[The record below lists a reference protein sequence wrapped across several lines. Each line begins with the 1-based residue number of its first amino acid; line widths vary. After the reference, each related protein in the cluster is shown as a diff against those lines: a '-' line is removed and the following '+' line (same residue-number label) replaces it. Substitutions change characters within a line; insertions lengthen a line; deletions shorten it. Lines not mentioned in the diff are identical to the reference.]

1 MPIRSLASTDPAKLF
16 LRQSSPFSATTLV
29 APLLACCALA
39 FSAEDKQ
46 QRFSQ
51 RAVHMGV
58 EFEVVLYAPSEPA
71 AKQALTAAF
80 ARVAELDKTL
90 SDYAPESELSRLSA
104 ASLSAEPVK
113 VSQDLWT
120 VLSASQQLS
129 ARSEGKFDLT
139 IGPLTKLWRRA
150 RRQKELPTKEQ
161 IERALESVGY
171 KNLVLDEKLH
181 TAKLFKP
188 NMRLDA
194 GGIAKGFAAEEAL
207 AKIRELGITQALVR
221 ASGDI
226 AAGDPPPGEK
236 GWKIG
241 LAPLDPDRPPERFIL
256 LKNAAV
262 STSGDSR
269 QHLIVDGKRYS
280 HIIDPHT
287 GYGIAGRSSV
297 SVIAKSGID
306 ADSIASAVSILG
318 PEKGL
323 KLVEETPGAAA
334 LMIVDEEG
342 TQKSY
347 TSSRFADFEAK

>member
-1 MPIRSLASTDPAKLF
+1 MN
-16 LRQSSPFSATTLV
+16 LV
-29 APLLACCALA
+29 ASLIACFFLVP
-39 FSAEDKQ
+39 SAEETSE
-46 QRFSQ
+46 RFSQ

-58 EFEVVLYAPSEPA
+58 EFEVVLYAPNEA
-71 AKQALTAAF
+71 AATKAITAAF
-80 ARVAELDKTL
+80 ARVAQLDKVL
-90 SDYAPESELSRLSA
+90 SDYDPQSELSRLSA
-104 ASLSAEPVK
+104 GSPSAEPVK
-113 VSQDLWT
+113 VSEDLWEI
-120 VLSASQQLS
+120 LLASQKLS
-129 ARSEGKFDLT
+129 TRSEGKFDLT

-161 IERALESVGY
+161 IIKALESVGY
-171 KNLVLDEKLH
+171 KNIELDEKSH
-181 TAKLFKP
+181 TARLIRP

-226 AAGDPPPGEK
+226 AAGDPPPGEQ

-241 LAPLDPDRPPERFIL
+241 LAPLDPDQTPTRFIW
-256 LKNAAV
+256 LKNGAV

-280 HIIDPHT
+280 HIIDPQT
-287 GYGIAGRSSV
+287 GYGIEGRSSV
-297 SVIAKSGID
+297 SVIAPRGID

-323 KLVEETPGAAA
+323 KLVEDTPGAAMFIIA
-334 LMIVDEEG
+334 EQDGKQQTVAS
-342 TQKSY
+342 Q
-347 TSSRFADFEAK
+347 RFAELESK

>member
-1 MPIRSLASTDPAKLF
+1 MH
-16 LRQSSPFSATTLV
+16 LV
-29 APLLACCALA
+29 ASFLTCCALA
-39 FSAEDKQ
+39 CSADEKVE
-46 QRFSQ
+46 RFSQ

-58 EFEVVLYAPSEPA
+58 EFEIVLFAPDESV
-71 AKQALTAAF
+71 AKKAMTAAF
-80 ARVAELDKTL
+80 ARVAELDKRL
-90 SDYAPESELSRLSA
+90 SDYDSESELSRLSA
-104 ASLSAEPVK
+104 GSPSAFPVK
-113 VSQDLWT
+113 VSDDLWK
-120 VLSASQQLS
+120 VLLASQKLA

-161 IERALESVGY
+161 IEKALESVGY
-171 KNLVLDEKLH
+171 KHLELDENMHSVKL
-181 TAKLFKP
+181 LKP

-194 GGIAKGFAAEEAL
+194 GGIAKGFAADEAL
-207 AKIRELGITQALVR
+207 AKIREKGITQALVR

-241 LAPLDPDRPPERFIL
+241 LAPLDPDKAPERFIL
-256 LKNAAV
+256 IKNEAV

-269 QHLIVDGKRYS
+269 QHLLLDGKRYS
-280 HIIDPHT
+280 HIIDPLK

-297 SVIAKSGID
+297 SVIAPHGID

-334 LMIVDEEG
+334 IMIVESDGAE
-342 TQKSY
+342 QVQASK
-347 TSSRFADFEAK
+347 RFAILEAR